1 MQKTP
6 HKMLDLVI
14 FSMAPCKNC
23 KIVILCLCL
32 VCYTNEIGRNALI
45 YAKTGG
51 RSVKTSWNSAF
62 EVDGI
67 SKWPPS
73 KWPPR
78 AFST

>member
-1 MQKTP
+1 MSCSGS
-6 HKMLDLVI
+6 HLG
-14 FSMAPCKNC
+14 
-23 KIVILCLCL
+23 ILINI
-32 VCYTNEIGRNALI
+32 TNTKFAKNALI